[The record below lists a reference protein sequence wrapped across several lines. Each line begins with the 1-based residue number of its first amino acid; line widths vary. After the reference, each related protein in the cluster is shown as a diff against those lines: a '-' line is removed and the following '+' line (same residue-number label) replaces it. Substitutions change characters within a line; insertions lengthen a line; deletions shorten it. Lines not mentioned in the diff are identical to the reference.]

1 MVWGEKSWFSG
12 EELLQGIEKRRE
24 EPFSTANWQSIR
36 KVHILLRVDFFSWS
50 AILGKILTTN
60 NLRKQ
65 GIIILD

>member
-1 MVWGEKSWFSG
+1 MVWGKKSWFSG
-12 EELLQGIEKRRE
+12 EELLQGIE